1 MPNIAILVGNTEY
14 RSLPELE
21 CCRADVVAMKRQQSQ
36 HSVLLGTVTE
46 DVARLNGDVSVLK
59 ADVAEL
65 KLDVAGLLVLMRE
78 TLRGLQA
85 GS

>member
-1 MPNIAILVGNTEY
+1 VEVWTPAGTAEQLDFSV
-14 RSLPELE
+14 RAL
-21 CCRADVVAMKRQQSQ
+21 RADVVSMKRLQSQ

-46 DVARLNGDVSVLK
+46 DVARLKGDVSVLK